1 MTKKIIFTFIVT
13 LFFSVQPIFAQRKV
27 CKSAD
32 IAFERKQYNTAI
44 ERYKKALKKSS
55 KKKDQDD
62 RNYITYQLAECY
74 RITDATKLAE
84 SHYKRLLKTE
94 YPKKYPTIYLYYADA
109 LKRNKKYEDAAA
121 NYTIYNELM
130 PDDPRGVAA
139 LADIENIQA
148 WLEAPTK
155 YEVTR
160 IKKLNSRASDF
171 GVAWTSN
178 NYNEIIF
185 SSTREDGVTKEKDA
199 ITGQNFAD
207 FYTSRQNKQG
217 NWEEVTLLDEDVIN
231 SAGSEGMPFMN
242 KSFSTLYF
250 TSCPNHKKRTSGCQI
265 MKATRSG
272 STWSDPVT
280 VEIKTID
287 SLDVIGHPT
296 LSSDE
301 LKLYFASERKNGL
314 GGKDIW
320 VSERESTGDKFGRP
334 RNLSD
339 LVNTIGNELYPYLR
353 NDSTLYFSSDGHG
366 GMGGLD
372 IFVTTLDS
380 LGEWTE
386 PINLRHP
393 FNSIGN
399 DYGITFHPTEER

>member
-13 LFFSVQPIFAQRKV
+13 LFFSIQPIFAQRKV

-74 RITDATKLAE
+74 RITEATKLAE

-185 SSTREDGVTKEKDA
+185 SSR
-199 ITGQNFAD
+199 
-207 FYTSRQNKQG
+207 
-217 NWEEVTLLDEDVIN
+217 
-231 SAGSEGMPFMN
+231 
-242 KSFSTLYF
+242 
-250 TSCPNHKKRTSGCQI
+250 
-265 MKATRSG
+265 
-272 STWSDPVT
+272 
-280 VEIKTID
+280 
-287 SLDVIGHPT
+287 
-296 LSSDE
+296 
-301 LKLYFASERKNGL
+301 
-314 GGKDIW
+314 
-320 VSERESTGDKFGRP
+320 
-334 RNLSD
+334 
-339 LVNTIGNELYPYLR
+339 
-353 NDSTLYFSSDGHG
+353 
-366 GMGGLD
+366 
-372 IFVTTLDS
+372 
-380 LGEWTE
+380 
-386 PINLRHP
+386 
-393 FNSIGN
+393 
-399 DYGITFHPTEER
+399 